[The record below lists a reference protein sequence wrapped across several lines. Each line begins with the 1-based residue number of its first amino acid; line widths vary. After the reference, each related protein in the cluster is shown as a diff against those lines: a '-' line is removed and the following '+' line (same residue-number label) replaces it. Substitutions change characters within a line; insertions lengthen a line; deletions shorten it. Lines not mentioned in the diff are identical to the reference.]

1 MRVAGEKGR
10 ESGRVEKKEEKEKS
24 EGEEVHC
31 CTAHTLALCCAVLH
45 ATTGRKFGPDL
56 QSIMRAWGTRAFKV
70 CCFLSRNLT

>member
-10 ESGRVEKKEEKEKS
+10 ENGRVEKKEEKEKS

-31 CTAHTLALCCAVLH
+31 CTAHTCAVLCAVLH

-56 QSIMRAWGTRAFKV
+56 QSIMRA
-70 CCFLSRNLT
+70 

>member
-1 MRVAGEKGR
+1 MRVAEER
-10 ESGRVEKKEEKEKS
+10 EGKVEGLKKKEEKEKS